1 MFNKIKESINK
12 FFKEVSEDVK
22 KIDIS
27 SYFTDT
33 SKLPLLIL
41 IIVFSGILIFNMG
54 LTTLFK
60 GIFFLTI
67 FFFLFVWRK

>member
-12 FFKEVSEDVK
+12 FFKEVLEDVK

>member
-1 MFNKIKESINK
+1 MFNKIKESISK

-41 IIVFSGILIFNMG
+41 IIVF
-54 LTTLFK
+54 
-60 GIFFLTI
+60 
-67 FFFLFVWRK
+67 

>member
-1 MFNKIKESINK
+1 MFNKIKESISK

>member
-22 KIDIS
+22 KIDIP

>member
-22 KIDIS
+22 KIDIP

-54 LTTLFK
+54 LTTLLK